1 MEVLVDCSY
10 IKPIRL
16 SLLPN
21 SKVNE
26 FQTIPKRVCSIPLLH
41 YRPTKQSTQDSKIQF
56 QEVYSKRLFAERNLL
71 NNLTLT
77 TYNLCL
83 QNLVKWMRQIK
94 LFDHK
99 IKTDNRTT
107 NKSVVRFLS
116 SQRGREV
123 SGAIIFEVTGN
134 VQNLIA
140 AQFCSLCSTTTTRNW
155 QTETTLSDDWKNWS
169 HIFKGLRIVRLLH
182 RIRNRLLTNR
192 ARLFSSMVETL
203 GDKPSSGNLLTEPL
217 LELEQECCTHYVRL
231 CTEAAFDHY
240 QLLNTSEER
249 LSDILE

>member
-1 MEVLVDCSY
+1 MEVLVDCSC

-41 YRPTKQSTQDSKIQF
+41 YIPTKQPAHDLKIQS
-56 QEVYSKRLFAERNLL
+56 QEAYSKRLVAEKNLL

-77 TYNLCL
+77 TYSFCL

-99 IKTDNRTT
+99 ITTDSRTT
-107 NKSVVRFLS
+107 NKSVVCFLS

-123 SGAIIFEVTGN
+123 SGAVIFEVTEN

-140 AQFCSLCSTTTTRNW
+140 AQFRSLCSTNTARNW
-155 QTETTLSDDWKNWS
+155 QTETTLTDDWKNWS
-169 HIFKGLRIVRLLH
+169 YIFKGLRIVRLLH

-192 ARLFSSMVETL
+192 ARLFSSLVETL
-203 GDKPSSGNLLTEPL
+203 G
-217 LELEQECCTHYVRL
+217 
-231 CTEAAFDHY
+231 
-240 QLLNTSEER
+240 
-249 LSDILE
+249 